1 MSTTI
6 TAISQL
12 LDALGRVPFITGV
25 LTKGSLLILIAVG
38 LTRLL
43 ARSPAAA
50 RHLVWTLSV
59 AGLLLLPATALI
71 PWRLELPV
79 LGTARDAI
87 VAPVTVKL
95 TAAPD
100 TRAESRRVAIAQQ
113 STSADVEAAT
123 LAAESRPQSPIPS
136 PRADASQTPRR
147 C

>member
-12 LDALGRVPFITGV
+12 LDTLGRVPFIAGV
-25 LTKGSLLILIAVG
+25 LTKGSLIILIAVG

-95 TAAPD
+95 TASPD
-100 TRAESRRVAIAQQ
+100 ARAEPPRGVTVAQ
-113 STSADVEAAT
+113 STSAGVEATAD
-123 LAAESRPQSPIPS
+123 LESGSQSLVPS
-136 PRADASQTPRR
+136 PQ
-147 C
+147 

>member
-59 AGLLLLPATALI
+59 AGLLLLP
-71 PWRLELPV
+71 RS
-79 LGTARDAI
+79 
-87 VAPVTVKL
+87 
-95 TAAPD
+95 
-100 TRAESRRVAIAQQ
+100 SRGASSSRF
-113 STSADVEAAT
+113 SA
-123 LAAESRPQSPIPS
+123 
-136 PRADASQTPRR
+136 PRATRSWHRSR
-147 C
+147 